1 MTSPIFSI
9 IKCKRYEYNGFVTD
23 IMKNL
28 ENAIGSPDD
37 KIEIARAFAKDL
49 ITKDAYEHLEKL
61 DLEKFNQ
68 GYE

>member
-1 MTSPIFSI
+1 M
-9 IKCKRYEYNGFVTD
+9 VTD

-37 KIEIARAFAKDL
+37 KIEIARLMAKEL
-49 ITKDAYEHLEKL
+49 ISNDARLHLKNL
-61 DLEKFNQ
+61 DWVKFNQ